1 MVVIALLRSRVRGFL
16 SLQKERA
23 LPRRGPKPGIGA
35 CIVRDDVRMT
45 IQAGMSDDLWRWL
58 MQEGWRELTYRPDR
72 RHYREVP
79 LTWMTRLIDAAPEMR
94 GQVLAAAVTRAAHR
108 VHLADSRPVHSYVA
122 RH

>member
-1 MVVIALLRSRVRGFL
+1 MIALFRSRVRGFL

-23 LPRRGPKPGIGA
+23 PPRRGPKPGIGA

-45 IQAGMSDDLWRWL
+45 IQAGMSDELWRWL
-58 MQEGWRELTYRPDR
+58 LNEGWRELTYRPDR

-94 GQVLAAAVTRAAHR
+94 AQVLSAAVARAAHR
-108 VHLADSRPVHSYVA
+108 VHLADARPVPNVA

>member
-1 MVVIALLRSRVRGFL
+1 MVVIALLRSRVRGLL

-35 CIVRDDVRMT
+35 CIVHDDVRMT

-58 MQEGWRELTYRPDR
+58 LQQGWRELTHRPDR

-79 LTWMTRLIDAAPEMR
+79 LTWMTRLIDAAPELR
-94 GQVLAAAVTRAAHR
+94 APVLAAAVAKAAHR
-108 VHLADSRPVHSYVA
+108 VHLADSRPVHSYVG

>member
-1 MVVIALLRSRVRGFL
+1 MIASLRNRVRGFL

-23 LPRRGPKPGIGA
+23 RPRRGPKPAIGA
-35 CIVRDDVRMT
+35 CIVCDDVRMT

-58 MQEGWRELTYRPDR
+58 VQQGWRELTYRPDR

-79 LTWMTRLIDAAPEMR
+79 STWATRLIDAPLELRA
-94 GQVLAAAVTRAAHR
+94 QVLAAAVAKASHR
-108 VHLADSRPVHSYVA
+108 CHLGDSRPLYSQIV